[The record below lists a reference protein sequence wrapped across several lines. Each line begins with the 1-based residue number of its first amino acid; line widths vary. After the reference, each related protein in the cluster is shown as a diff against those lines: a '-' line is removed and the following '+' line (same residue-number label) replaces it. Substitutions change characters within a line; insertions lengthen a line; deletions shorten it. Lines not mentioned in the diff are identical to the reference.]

1 MKKIYNIKVSTL
13 VMVILPILSILI
25 GYFGV
30 KLYLLSNNNYNDE
43 IDSNRPGVEEIIESE
58 DVESE
63 DLSIDPEDTNTDQN
77 DQSENEISNSE
88 KRVTNRIHGINY
100 YSIQVGSFSNE
111 ENAIEFA
118 DEFKEKDYFAY
129 YLKNGNYKV
138 FVAASY
144 SKEFLEEALEA
155 IRLSSPDAFIKSI
168 DLESKNFSYVIV
180 ENDYFEDIS
189 KLIASHLNEVNG
201 STSIDK
207 VENLLE
213 QLEKKNIQFIEVNE
227 ANKSIANQVTN
238 YIDGVKNEMRI
249 LDSGD
254 EEDINK
260 FLEKNIS
267 LFIKVFR

>member
-30 KLYLLSNNNYNDE
+30 KLYLLSNNNYNNE
-43 IDSNRPGVEEIIESE
+43 IDSNRPGVEEI
-58 DVESE
+58 VESE
-63 DLSIDPEDTNTDQN
+63 DLESENLSIDSEDTNTDQN
-77 DQSENEISNSE
+77 ENEISNSE
-88 KRVTNRIHGINY
+88 KRVTNRIDGINY

-129 YLKNGNYKV
+129 HLKNGNYKV

-144 SKEFLEEALEA
+144 DKEFLEEELEA

-168 DLESKNFSYVIV
+168 DLESKNFSYVID

-189 KLIASHLNEVNG
+189 KLIASQLNEVNG

-213 QLEKKNIQFIEVNE
+213 ELEKKNIQFIEVNE
-227 ANKSIANQVTN
+227 ANKSIGNQITN
-238 YIDGVKNEMRI
+238 YIDGVKNEMMI

-254 EEDINK
+254 EENINK
-260 FLEKNIS
+260 FLGKNIS
-267 LFIKVFR
+267 LFIKIFR